1 MKKTEQISTSN
12 TERTDRDK
20 QWRVYLRARM
30 TPKQRT
36 AIPRVKMPELDPHYR
51 ITTHLEVNEGL
62 SLEQAVLEA
71 TRCLDCPDPGCI
83 KGCPV
88 HNDIPGFIKN
98 IERREY
104 PEAIKV
110 LNRTTV
116 LPAVCGRV
124 CPQENQCEASC
135 IYNKMGKEPIAIG
148 NLERF
153 AADFEREITGYVPIE
168 KRTACEDSIEEP
180 KRPFYP
186 IKVAVIGSGPSGLSF
201 AGDMRMRGYGVT
213 VFEAL
218 SQYGGVLKY
227 GIPEFCLPNSIV
239 DHEISKL
246 KKMGVEFRKDV
257 YVGKT
262 YTYSELFEMGFK
274 GIYVATGAGKPRFMG
289 IPGEN
294 LPGVMTAN
302 EYLIRLNCLGPSIFG
317 ANGVALD
324 GKRVAVIGGGNTAID
339 AVRYAIRQGADRAMI
354 VYRRGME
361 EMPARQEEIRHA
373 VEEGVEFITLTNPVE
388 YLANERG
395 YLRAMRVQKME
406 LGEPDESGRRSPRP
420 IAGAIEE
427 MEVDLVVESVGY
439 MPNPPVLSE
448 DIAMNRKGEIVVDE
462 TSMKS
467 SASAIYAGGD
477 IVRGPATVIVA
488 MGDGRRAAASMAA
501 AFEKAM
507 EDIRL

>member
-1 MKKTEQISTSN
+1 MNQSFK
-12 TERTDRDK
+12 TDRSVE
-20 QWRVYLRARM
+20 WRVELRAAM
-30 TPKQRT
+30 TPKERT
-36 AIPRVKMPELDPHYR
+36 AIPRVKMPELDADYR
-51 ITTHLEVNEGL
+51 VRTQREVNEGL

-135 IYNKMGKEPIAIG
+135 IYNKMKKEPVAIG
-148 NLERF
+148 HLERF
-153 AADFEREITGYVPIE
+153 AADFERQITGYVPSE
-168 KRTACEDSIEEP
+168 RRKAAEESQTDTP
-180 KRPFYP
+180 RQFYP
-186 IKVAVIGSGPSGLSF
+186 IKVAVVGSGPSGLAF
-201 AGDMRMRGYGVT
+201 AGDMCRRGYGVT

-218 SQYGGVLKY
+218 SQFGGVLKY
-227 GIPEFCLPNSIV
+227 GIPEFCLPNEIV
-239 DHEISKL
+239 DHEIGKL
-246 KKMGVEFRKDV
+246 RKMGVEFRKDAL
-257 YVGKT
+257 VGAT
-262 YTYSELFEMGFK
+262 YTYRELFEQGFK
-274 GIYVATGAGKPRFMG
+274 GIYIATGAGKPRFMG

-317 ANGVALD
+317 TNGVLPE

-339 AVRYAIRQGADRAMI
+339 AVRFAVRMGAERAML
-354 VYRRGME
+354 VYRRGLD
-361 EMPARQEEIRHA
+361 EMPARAEEIRHA
-373 VEEGVEFITLTNPVE
+373 REEGVEFMMLCNPVE
-388 YLANERG
+388 YLADERG

-420 IAGAIEE
+420 IEGAIEE
-427 MEVDLVVESVGY
+427 IEVDLVVESVGY
-439 MPNPPVLSE
+439 LPNTPIKLEGV
-448 DIAMNRKGEIVVDE
+448 AMNRKGEIVVDE

-477 IVRGPATVIVA
+477 IVRGPATVILA

-507 EDIRL
+507 GEIRI